1 MLLPGRGD
9 SEEPTG
15 ETTAVPVMTGNDR
28 KAERASNDE
37 PDGTTQATRHAR
49 VTNAGLAGRR

>member
-15 ETTAVPVMTGNDR
+15 EPTTIPAMTGNDCR
-28 KAERASNDE
+28 TERASNDE
-37 PDGTTQATRHAR
+37 SDGTTQAT
-49 VTNAGLAGRR
+49 TGLARLPLVHL